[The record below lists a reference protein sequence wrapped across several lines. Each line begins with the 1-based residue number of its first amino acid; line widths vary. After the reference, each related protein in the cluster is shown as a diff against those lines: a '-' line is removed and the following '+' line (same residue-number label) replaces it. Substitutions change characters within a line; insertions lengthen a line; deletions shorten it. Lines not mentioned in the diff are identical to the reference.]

1 MNIIPDLGFASNKT
15 YPYERLVSTE
25 IPEDVDPTR
34 KEDYL
39 SDVEFQ
45 QYLGVTR
52 KSFQANPTWKQV
64 NMKKKSGL
72 F

>member
-1 MNIIPDLGFASNKT
+1 M
-15 YPYERLVSTE
+15 YPYERLACPDV
-25 IPEDVDPTR
+25 PEDVDPTK
-34 KEDYL
+34 KEEYL

-45 QYLGVTR
+45 QYFGMNR
-52 KSFQANPTWKQV
+52 QSFRANPAWKQV